1 MKQQNQ
7 NRNCIPLDDAN
18 RIVGAVEFLAGI
30 GISDITTRIASS
42 LKIQAAIAE
51 HDAYDVDSLYKE
63 AYNERLVLELLTLI
77 GEIEAK
83 NNGLL
88 WFPDI
93 QGGGLSLA
101 EIATVERQRIVERS
115 VELRGDKKDMANH
128 RENLRRMLEAAP
140 KSKEIRKTW
149 EVLDASL
156 EADIM
161 YVDSLTNIEES

>member
-1 MKQQNQ
+1 MKKQNQ
-7 NRNCIPLDDAN
+7 NRNCISLDDAK
-18 RIVGAVEFLAGI
+18 RIIGAIEFIAGI

-42 LKIQAAIAE
+42 LKIQAAVTE

-93 QGGGLSLA
+93 QGGGLSPA
-101 EIATVERQRIVERS
+101 EIATVERQRIIERE
-115 VELRGDKKDMANH
+115 VELKGDKKTITSTA
-128 RENLRRMLEAAP
+128 
-140 KSKEIRKTW
+140 
-149 EVLDASL
+149 
-156 EADIM
+156 
-161 YVDSLTNIEES
+161 